1 MPLAASQIDPPS
13 PSPAL
18 PFDFGG
24 MNATPS
30 ASSNARCASG
40 PPNANPGAN
49 EPSRN
54 TTRWHGITPC
64 SGLPCSAYP
73 TSLAQRGAP
82 ISAATCPYVATM
94 PRGITRTT
102 AYTRSLNDSSSAI
115 LPLCSRQSATQR
127 SKSPAKTPAQAA
139 NHPRLPPCE
148 TSHPLCDNNKYESE
162 ALGRYV

>member
-13 PSPAL
+13 PIAGIAVRLRRYERHTLGFQQRTLRVRPT
-18 PFDFGG
+18 D
-24 MNATPS
+24 
-30 ASSNARCASG
+30 
-40 PPNANPGAN
+40 ANPGAN